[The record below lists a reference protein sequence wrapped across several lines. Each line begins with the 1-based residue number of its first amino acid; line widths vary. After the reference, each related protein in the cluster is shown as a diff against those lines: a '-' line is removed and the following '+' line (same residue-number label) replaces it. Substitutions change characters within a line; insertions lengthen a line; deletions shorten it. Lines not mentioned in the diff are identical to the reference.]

1 MLVSVCDLPSSS
13 LTQCQPH
20 WLALTQ
26 RRARF
31 CPLAVI
37 LLLILLPVRSYD
49 NQQLIFFFNY
59 LRVELAKRLRA
70 LTLKL
75 LPVEVDP
82 ESLTDPTSRV
92 ITHKVV
98 SAYRAAGGD
107 FEHAVSP
114 LFFSQSEAFCHLR
127 SSSRDSLW
135 PDESCLNVTLI
146 LAMLF
151 FVAAVLLATC
161 S

>member
-1 MLVSVCDLPSSS
+1 MSALLAGFDSEANQILPTRGYPAPDTIASTFLRQS
-13 LTQCQPH
+13 T
-20 WLALTQ
+20 T
-26 RRARF
+26 
-31 CPLAVI
+31 
-37 LLLILLPVRSYD
+37 
-49 NQQLIFFFNY
+49 NFFFNY

-114 LFFSQSEAFCHLR
+114 LFFSEAFCHLR
-127 SSSRDSLW
+127 FSSRDSLW
-135 PDESCLNVTLI
+135 PDESCLNIILI
-146 LAMLF
+146 LALLF

>member
-1 MLVSVCDLPSSS
+1 MSASLAGFDSEASQILPTRGYPAPDTIASTFLRQS
-13 LTQCQPH
+13 
-20 WLALTQ
+20 
-26 RRARF
+26 
-31 CPLAVI
+31 
-37 LLLILLPVRSYD
+37 
-49 NQQLIFFFNY
+49 IFFFNY

>member
-1 MLVSVCDLPSSS
+1 MLVSVCDLSSSS
-13 LTQCQPH
+13 LTQCQPY
-20 WLALTQ
+20 WLAST
-26 RRARF
+26 RRRTRF

-49 NQQLIFFFNY
+49 NQQLFFFFNY

-114 LFFSQSEAFCHLR
+114 LFFSEAFCHLR
-127 SSSRDSLW
+127 FSSRDSLW
-135 PDESCLNVTLI
+135 PDESCLNVILI